1 MNTNVD
7 GAQPIGPATEL
18 FHPSDP
24 RAGSTGEIV
33 RLLLPPVL
41 VTFMLVGGYYW
52 LHLQPTGSAERKET
66 ATTVAV
72 RLLPTQSPASIPTA
86 PVPRKSAT
94 TLASRTDASPNQPD
108 EATADTTVRQ
118 PPREAVRPDE
128 APAPQLRPTSSPF
141 AAPPSSASI
150 RFQQA
155 LLRHVA
161 LYQRYPNAAR
171 LERLYGAVQAMFSM
185 RRDGTLVG
193 VWVKTG
199 SGAAVLDK
207 AAIDAIRRAQPLPAI
222 PSELPDPLNVQITL
236 VFEPS

>member
-1 MNTNVD
+1 MNTDVD

-24 RAGSTGEIV
+24 SAGSTGEIV
-33 RLLLPPVL
+33 RLMLAPAL
-41 VTFMLVGGYYW
+41 VTVMVVGGYYW
-52 LHLQPTGSAERKET
+52 LHQQPAGPAERKET
-66 ATTVAV
+66 ATTVTV
-72 RLLPTQSPASIPTA
+72 RLLPEQAPAPIPTA
-86 PVPRKSAT
+86 SVSQKAT
-94 TLASRTDASPNQPD
+94 ANVASRTDASPDQPD
-108 EATADTTVRQ
+108 EAPADMTALQ
-118 PPREAVRPDE
+118 PSREAVPPE
-128 APAPQLRPTSSPF
+128 TLAPQLRPTSSPF

-161 LYQRYPNAAR
+161 LYLRYPKAAR
-171 LERLYGAVQAMFSM
+171 PERLHGTVEAMFSM

-207 AAIDAIRRAQPLPAI
+207 AAVDAIRRAQPLPVI
-222 PSELPDPLNVQITL
+222 PSELPDPLSVQIPL
-236 VFEPS
+236 VFDEPS

>member
-1 MNTNVD
+1 MNIDVD
-7 GAQPIGPATEL
+7 GAPPVRPATEL
-18 FHPSDP
+18 TYPTDPSV
-24 RAGSTGEIV
+24 GSTGEV
-33 RLLLPPVL
+33 LRLLLAPAF
-41 VTFMLVGGYYW
+41 VTVMLVSSYYW
-52 LHLQPTGSAERKET
+52 LHQQSAEPTGRKDT
-66 ATTVAV
+66 TTTVAV
-72 RLLPTQSPASIPTA
+72 RLLPEQAPAAIPTV
-86 PVPRKSAT
+86 PPPRKAT
-94 TLASRTDASPNQPD
+94 ADLASRTDIAPA
-108 EATADTTVRQ
+108 EADQATVDTTAVTQ
-118 PPREAVRPDE
+118 PPRDVVPPE
-128 APAPQLRPTSSPF
+128 APASQLRPTSSPF
-141 AAPPSSASI
+141 GAPPSSATI

-171 LERLYGAVQAMFSM
+171 FERLHGAVEAMFSM

-222 PSELPDPLNVQITL
+222 PSELPDPLNVEIKL